1 MRNEITAMK
10 LKIMQV
16 LYVEKCIPS
25 SQIELYAMY
34 LRTKGI
40 QIGPS
45 YLYRILR
52 ELITVG
58 YAERIRV
65 GYQQKGVSIKSLEGK
80 SGYKIKNIYRLNGSG
95 SALYRE

>member
-45 YLYRILR
+45 YLYRIRSKATAQLTAIFR
-52 ELITVG
+52 SCSNTAQESW
-58 YAERIRV
+58 R
-65 GYQQKGVSIKSLEGK
+65 
-80 SGYKIKNIYRLNGSG
+80 
-95 SALYRE
+95 

>member
-40 QIGPS
+40 QIGPT

-52 ELITVG
+52 
-58 YAERIRV
+58 
-65 GYQQKGVSIKSLEGK
+65 
-80 SGYKIKNIYRLNGSG
+80 
-95 SALYRE
+95 